1 MALDGTHLIDSVL
14 ETLQPVV
21 TRLLVLRQVDGV
33 GVVVNDVTQQGAA
46 NERLGEAIQLQHV
59 KLTSHSDV
67 TSQREDAWAMVLT
80 PCIRV
85 YMSGAWEAKNE
96 KYAEMQ

>member
-59 KLTSHSDV
+59 KLTSHSGV
-67 TSQREDAWAMVLT
+67 TSQREAAWAMELT
-80 PCIRV
+80 SCKCIHCQCV
-85 YMSGAWEAKNE
+85 GG
-96 KYAEMQ
+96 